1 MLIGTMF
8 TSFGLPSILLL
19 RMMTGRFLI
28 ISPCKYSDGN
38 SHMKIS
44 PGLGW

>member
-8 TSFGLPSILLL
+8 TSFDRPGSCLL
-19 RMMTGRFLI
+19 RTITGRFLI
-28 ISPCKYSDGN
+28 ISPCMYSVGN

-44 PGLGW
+44 PGLG